1 MENKNYANATLDDI
15 VFEHRNREYGAYVI
29 RKVYT
34 KHVVRGLIIAIAAF
48 IFFLSLPVISK
59 YLFPEEEI
67 VKDEQIVDV
76 NTLAEPP
83 PIDKTTPPPPPPPP
97 AEPPPPPVQKTIKFT
112 PPVIK
117 RDEEVKKDEMPP
129 VEELK
134 EAQVSTKTVEGNTT
148 APDLSGLEG
157 KGNAAVDEVVEDKVF
172 TFVEQQPVFPGGE
185 LEMQKFLANNIRYP
199 SVAQRNGLEGL
210 VVLSFVV
217 DQTGGISEIQVLKKL
232 GGGTDEEAQRVVKMM
247 PKWTPGKQ
255 NGRAVKV
262 RYTLPVRF
270 TIK

>member
-1 MENKNYANATLDDI
+1 MENRNYANATLDDI
-15 VFEHRNREYGAYVI
+15 VFEGRNREYGAYML

-34 KHVVRGLIIAIAAF
+34 KHVVRGMIIAIALF
-48 IFFLSLPVISK
+48 MFFLSLPVISK
-59 YLFPEEEI
+59 YIFPEEEI
-67 VKDEQIVDV
+67 VQDEQIVDV

-83 PIDKTTPPPPPPPP
+83 PIDKTTPPPPPPPT
-97 AEPPPPPVQKTIKFT
+97 EPPPPPVQKTIKFT

-117 RDEEVKKDEMPP
+117 KDEEVQKDEMPP

-134 EAQVSTKTVEGNTT
+134 EAAIDVKTQEGTTTKD
-148 APDLSGLEG
+148 DLSGLEG
-157 KGNAAVDEVVEDKVF
+157 TGNAVVDEVVEDKIF
-172 TFVEQQPVFPGGE
+172 TFVEQQPEFPGGNDAM
-185 LEMQKFLANNIRYP
+185 LKYLGNNIRYP

-217 DQTGGISEIQVLKKL
+217 DQSGGISDIQVLKKL
-232 GGGTDEEAQRVVKMM
+232 GGGTDEEAMRVVKTM

-255 NGRAVKV
+255 NGRPVKV

-270 TIK
+270 SIK